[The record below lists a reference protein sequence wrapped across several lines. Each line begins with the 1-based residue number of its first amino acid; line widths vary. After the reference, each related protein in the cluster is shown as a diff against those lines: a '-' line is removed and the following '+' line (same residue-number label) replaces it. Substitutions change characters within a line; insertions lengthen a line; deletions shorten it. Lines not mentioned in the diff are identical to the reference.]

1 MKNIIKMFSLFLV
14 FLFAFTGICAFADSE
29 TGNIYYFKGFQN
41 AETDE
46 IEYSFNVKSVILPE
60 NYKPEVKVFYDGKVD
75 ELILPEYITLVFT
88 DGTKVRCS
96 PDNPPVLED
105 GNPLLIRYLT
115 DNIENENGFSIE
127 IYRESTGNSGY
138 YPHASVFIECNK
150 VEKSFGENIS
160 YFFNK
165 IIMILKEF
173 FNSIGK

>member
-1 MKNIIKMFSLFLV
+1 M
-14 FLFAFTGICAFADSE
+14 
-29 TGNIYYFKGFQN
+29 
-41 AETDE
+41 
-46 IEYSFNVKSVILPE
+46 
-60 NYKPEVKVFYDGKVD
+60 FYDGKVD

-88 DGTKVRCS
+88 DETKVRCS

-105 GNPLLIRYLT
+105 GNPLLVRYLT